1 MTFMNSKTGK
11 LYSQNFF
18 KKIAS
23 HWQNSKR
30 QTSESQSS
38 EEEDTRTAIPF
49 GNIDDEIFMLPGIEQ
64 VAHFTIDA
72 VSNRLNNGNKI
83 SYYLK

>member
-1 MTFMNSKTGK
+1 
-11 LYSQNFF
+11 LAEF
-18 KKIAS
+18 KAPD
-23 HWQNSKR
+23 
-30 QTSESQSS
+30 QTEIQDMDVETSEILESSESQSS